1 MKNIYIKILT
11 TLLLFNLVYNKLNLK
26 SQNTIESIEE
36 KALEFDF
43 HKSTKF
49 NTNTNKY
56 FKFKYEKNELLTVL
70 IYIKKK
76 GDMVKIT
83 DSNGNFVDYS
93 YYEEYEYSN
102 ERHLFS
108 FNITNQGTYLLEFY
122 NKDSENPFAVDN
134 EFTVLLPGQVIDTI
148 DFSQKMYYN
157 YIDFRTNFKFKPFKY
172 IVKNLKKDIYVYFLK
187 GDYFMDIEDSGDFV
201 IDICHDNI
209 CDYLNYN
216 VYLFSK
222 EKEYTINIYF
232 TDYGDYYYIFPYLFF
247 PIEENT
253 IETID
258 KGFYKSTEPKFY
270 VFEMKERYSLKL
282 LQLNCK
288 YFYICYSDQE
298 LNQNNLNR
306 LYRYK
311 FGSIP
316 EIFQFYHE
324 DFKYITFLVIPP
336 VTQNEFMDNATRLA
350 IVDEIIDNINDK
362 SITIPKGNTTVIY
375 LDNFRCFYEY
385 GDNYNGQYN
394 LLRTYSST
402 EKNMQYVMS
411 NNSENFDFLIEN
423 CYENPI
429 YIKESNK
436 DVKIEIEVFYPKYSF
451 FGVMNKELF
460 KSYLSF
466 LLRSSYKE
474 DKSHNAIPPIEPKRF
489 VPINIRAY
497 SDLNRFYEF
506 FNFYFKDFEENVNI
520 YINKI
525 YGGTEFYE
533 CNEDSINIKQLSKL
547 TTPISTC
554 NNKKSV
560 FNRLFSLKGSKL
572 IMGYLSPNSYFDIYV
587 EYNEDENDIIKI
599 PSVSENTA
607 NSASKYIR
615 KNIDYKIDF
624 IVDHMV
630 KIESEKN
637 IEVIIYN
644 SEESIKLN
652 SDSSTAHIEG
662 KNYFVRTNIDTMIYF
677 FGRLNS
683 YIKQIKIDPIQKGKN
698 IKITANKKC
707 ELYYC
712 LDIGFEG
719 FNPLN
724 SAILINKL
732 YELELDPNS
741 RPLFIENIYEKIE
754 KKLAKN
760 ENLYLYFGNKNVND
774 IRFKIEY
781 INENINH
788 PNNDY
793 NFNVIPKN
801 SQNKCLVINNFRKR
815 KILFGVY
822 ICGNSPAK
830 IYYINDNKEEYSY
843 SFSSNNDMFRE
854 ETTHFYGIKF
864 RFESSEDFIFLY
876 SYYDK
881 TDMYTNFTWI
891 EERQIL
897 NELNITDITENSK
910 DNIISFFSKLI
921 IDIQQLDI

>member
-1 MKNIYIKILT
+1 MKSIYIKILT

-56 FKFKYEKNELLTVL
+56 FKFKYEKNELLTVF

-93 YYEEYEYSN
+93 YYLEYEYSK

-108 FNITNQGTYLLEFY
+108 FNITNQGTYILEFY

-134 EFTVLLPGQVIDTI
+134 EFTVFLPGQVIDTI
-148 DFSQKMYYN
+148 DFSQKIYYN
-157 YIDFRTNFKFKPFKY
+157 YFEFYTNHKFEPFKY
-172 IVKNLKKDIYVYFLK
+172 IVKNLKKDIYAYFIRGNYVYLDESRDFQIEICNNKICKYLNNNIYHFLK
-187 GDYFMDIEDSGDFV
+187 E
-201 IDICHDNI
+201 N
-209 CDYLNYN
+209 
-216 VYLFSK
+216 
-222 EKEYTINIYF
+222 EYTINIYHQDF
-232 TDYGDYYYIFPYLFF
+232 NGYNYEFLPYVFF

-253 IETID
+253 IETIE
-258 KGFYKSTEPKFY
+258 KGFYKSTEPKIY
-270 VFEMKERYSLKL
+270 VFEMKRRHSLKL

-298 LNQNNLNR
+298 LNQKNLDS
-306 LYRYK
+306 LYKYK
-311 FGSIP
+311 FEYRRP
-316 EIFQFYHE
+316 ETFELDYQDY
-324 DFKYITFLVIPP
+324 YITFLVIPP
-336 VTQNEFMDNATRLA
+336 DAINEFMDNASRLA
-350 IVDEIIDNINDK
+350 IVDEIIYNINDK
-362 SITIPKGNTTVIY
+362 SITIPKGNTTLIY
-375 LDNFRCFYEY
+375 LDNYRCFFEY

-394 LLRTYSST
+394 PLRTYSST

-411 NNSENFDFLIEN
+411 NTSENFDFLIEN

-547 TTPISTC
+547 TTPISIC

-587 EYNEDENDIIKI
+587 EYNEDENDIIRI

-615 KNIDYKIDF
+615 KNIEYKIDF

-630 KIESEKN
+630 KIEPEKN

-644 SEESIKLN
+644 SENSIKLN

-683 YIKQIKIDPIQKGKN
+683 YIKQIKIDPAQKRKN
-698 IKITANKKC
+698 IKITANTKC

-732 YELELDPNS
+732 YELDLDPNS
-741 RPLFIENIYEKIE
+741 RPLFIENI
-754 KKLAKN
+754 
-760 ENLYLYFGNKNVND
+760 
-774 IRFKIEY
+774 
-781 INENINH
+781 
-788 PNNDY
+788 
-793 NFNVIPKN
+793 
-801 SQNKCLVINNFRKR
+801 
-815 KILFGVY
+815 
-822 ICGNSPAK
+822 
-830 IYYINDNKEEYSY
+830 
-843 SFSSNNDMFRE
+843 
-854 ETTHFYGIKF
+854 
-864 RFESSEDFIFLY
+864 
-876 SYYDK
+876 
-881 TDMYTNFTWI
+881 
-891 EERQIL
+891 
-897 NELNITDITENSK
+897 
-910 DNIISFFSKLI
+910 
-921 IDIQQLDI
+921 